1 MTAVDLR
8 NNTLQLLQRFDKGD
22 VALWEKVHKAVSA
35 IYYSGRQEQSRK
47 REEQKNKIRQMIGI
61 LNDKGEDWKLA
72 KEEYLT
78 EKYL

>member
-8 NNTLQLLQRFDKGD
+8 NTTLQLLQRFDKSD
-22 VALWEKVHKAVSA
+22 VALWEKVHKAVSS
-35 IYYSGRQEQSRK
+35 IYYSGKLEQSQK
-47 REEQKNKIRQMIGI
+47 REEQKHKIRQMVGI
-61 LNDKGEDWKLA
+61 LNDKGENWKLA